1 MRFSFWA
8 LGPYNI
14 VMKQKNYYI
23 IDFDSTFT
31 QVEALDEL
39 VRISLK
45 DNPGKEEI
53 FKKIEEYTNMAMEGK
68 LSFSE
73 SLSERVKLLGANKEH
88 LKKLVTHL
96 KKKISKSFSRNASF
110 FKKNAEDVLIVS
122 GGFKEFI
129 IPVVKKF
136 GIKKENVYANTFH
149 FDSEGNIIGYDD
161 TNLLSQEGGKVKLMK
176 QLNLK
181 GNLYGIG
188 DGYSDFQLKESGHIK
203 KFFAYTENISRKSVT
218 SRADHITPSFDEFLY
233 VNKLPGSISY
243 PKNRIY
249 CLVGTGIPEESV
261 ALLEQEGYTLINEAD
276 ADEKIVQK
284 AGILLVGKE
293 QVIDA
298 RKIKKAPRL
307 KAIGCLGHAK
317 DQLPVELCTEK
328 GIVVFDDPRAAATG
342 RPVIAQRVIGFIN
355 KGSISHSVNFPTL
368 QLPPVRK
375 THRLIHIHKN
385 VPGVM
390 ARINTLLARHAINIS
405 AQYLMTNSAIG
416 YVIIDINKEYDKQ
429 LLKELKNIEN
439 TIQFRVLY

>member
-1 MRFSFWA
+1 
-8 LGPYNI
+8 
-14 VMKQKNYYI
+14 MKQKNYYI

-45 DNPGKEEI
+45 DNPEKEKI
-53 FKKIEEYTNMAMEGK
+53 FKKIEEYTNMAMEGR

-88 LKKLVTHL
+88 LKKLVAHL
-96 KKKISKSFSRNASF
+96 KKKISRSFSRNAPF
-110 FKKNAEDVLIVS
+110 FKKHAEDVLIVS

-136 GIKKENVYANTFH
+136 GIKKDNVYANTFH
-149 FDSEGNIIGYDD
+149 FDGEGNIIGYDD
-161 TNLLSQEGGKVKLMK
+161 TNPLSQEGGKVKLMK
-176 QLNLK
+176 QLNLQ

-218 SRADHITPSFDEFLY
+218 SKADHVTPSFDEFLY

-243 PKNRIY
+243 PKNRIF
-249 CLVGTGIPEESV
+249 CIVTAGVPEESME
-261 ALLEQEGYTLINEAD
+261 ALAQEGFTIVSDHD
-276 ADEKIVQK
+276 ADDKAIQK
-284 AGILLVGKE
+284 AGIILIGEGQAVDSK
-293 QVIDA
+293 
-298 RKIKKAPRL
+298 KIKKASRL
-307 KAIGCLGHAK
+307 KVVGCLEDAN
-317 DQLPVELCTEK
+317 DQLPLELCTEK
-328 GIVVFDDPRAAATG
+328 GIVVFDAAKDTG
-342 RPVIAQRVIGFIN
+342 KSRLAVPKRIIDFIN
-355 KGSISHSVNFPTL
+355 KGSVSHSINFPTL
-368 QLPPVRK
+368 QLPAVKK
-375 THRLIHIHKN
+375 THRVIHIHKN

-390 ARINTLLARHAINIS
+390 AHVNTLLAQHAINIS
-405 AQYLMTNSAIG
+405 AQYLMTNAAIG

-429 LLKELKNIEN
+429 LLKELKHIEN